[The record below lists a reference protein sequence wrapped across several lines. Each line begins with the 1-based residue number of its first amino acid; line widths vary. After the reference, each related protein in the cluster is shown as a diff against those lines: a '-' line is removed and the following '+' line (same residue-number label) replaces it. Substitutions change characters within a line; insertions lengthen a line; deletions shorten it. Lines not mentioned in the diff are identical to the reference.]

1 MKSQLLMSF
10 WGMLAGYAAAVPAEA
25 DLASGSKFSTLRR
38 AGKRMAGFLGIRR
51 KRLDESHL
59 QRLSDHVLKDIGLS
73 RSELHYGVSR
83 PGRRHA

>member
-10 WGMLAGYAAAVPAEA
+10 WGMLAGYVAAVPAEA
-25 DLASGSKFSTLRR
+25 DLASGSNFSILRR
-38 AGKRMAGFLGIRR
+38 AGKRMAGFFASRR
-51 KRLDESHL
+51 KRLDESYL
-59 QRLSDHVLKDIGLS
+59 QRLSDHMLKDIGLD

>member
-10 WGMLAGYAAAVPAEA
+10 WGMVAGYVAAVPAEA
-25 DLASGSKFSTLRR
+25 DLASRSTFSILRR
-38 AGKRMAGFLGIRR
+38 PGKRMAGFLAIRR

-59 QRLSDHVLKDIGLS
+59 QRLSDHLLKDIGLD

-83 PGRRHA
+83 SGRRHA